1 MLSTL
6 IELQRLKS
14 VDRAGWPLRGLPA
27 GTESV
32 AAHSFGVAATAML
45 LADNLIARG
54 VELDVERM
62 LRMALMHDWA
72 EARIGDMPRTA
83 TQYFGTEARRKAESN
98 AFADIVASVEN
109 SETYAKLFD
118 DYERRASVE
127 AKLVKA
133 ADIIDLL
140 IQVLAL
146 ERAGST
152 GLDEFWEV
160 VETADFQL
168 EGVAR
173 ELIKDT
179 LAQLVEE
186 RRQIRL
192 QRA

>member
-1 MLSTL
+1 
-6 IELQRLKS
+6 
-14 VDRAGWPLRGLPA
+14 
-27 GTESV
+27 
-32 AAHSFGVAATAML
+32 
-45 LADNLIARG
+45 
-54 VELDVERM
+54 
-62 LRMALMHDWA
+62 MALMHDWA

-146 ERAGST
+146 ERAGSS
-152 GLDEFWEV
+152 GLEEFWEV

>member
-32 AAHSFGVAATAML
+32 AAHSFGVAATVML

-83 TQYFGTEARRKAESN
+83 TPYFGADARRKAESN
-98 AFADIVASVEN
+98 ALADIVADVEN

-127 AKLVKA
+127 ARLVKA

-168 EGVAR
+168 DGVAHQ
-173 ELIKDT
+173 LIKET
-179 LAQLVEE
+179 LTQLVKE
-186 RRQIRL
+186 RSQIRL